1 MESYTPS
8 PLTCHNS
15 PTTFSSS
22 LSTSLSLLSSSFS
35 VSCAH
40 LIIKDSEYRYGGT
53 HHDLLLYLFAF
64 LFPSSTLNFSLE
76 RLIHHPPIQ
85 ILVRFYELR
94 QIYIYSK
101 IKKRA
106 YFQIYVPLHRLE
118 DFISHTSSPTFMFQ
132 FEFG

>member
-1 MESYTPS
+1 MIFCFIYLPFFAHH
-8 PLTCHNS
+8 L
-15 PTTFSSS
+15 
-22 LSTSLSLLSSSFS
+22 
-35 VSCAH
+35 H
-40 LIIKDSEYRYGGT
+40 LILAS
-53 HHDLLLYLFAF
+53 LF
-64 LFPSSTLNFSLE
+64 TENFSLE